1 MEKSNQTIF
10 SFKQVLLIALIAG
23 TLDGL
28 AAIIFLG
35 KMNFTGV
42 FQYIASAVLGAEA
55 FAGGIKTAFIGLA
68 FHYFIAFCFTLIFA
82 IASTKTPALRKNII
96 VSGIIYGI
104 VVWTIMTFLIVPLTK
119 IPAAPF
125 HYERAILNA
134 VILIFCI
141 GLPISYLTARNSS
154 IG

>member
-28 AAIIFLG
+28 AAVIFLG
-35 KMNFTGV
+35 KMNFMGV
-42 FQYIASAVLGAEA
+42 FQYISSAIIGPNA
-55 FAGGIKTAFIGLA
+55 FAGGIKMTLIGLVL
-68 FHYFIAFCFTLIFA
+68 HYFIAFSFTLVFT
-82 IASTKTPALRKNII
+82 IASTKTSILRKNVIL
-96 VSGIIYGI
+96 SGIIYGI
-104 VVWTIMTFLIVPLTK
+104 VVWTIMTLLIIPLTK

-125 HYERAILNA
+125 NYERATLNV

-141 GLPISYLTARNSS
+141 GLPISYLTAQKL
-154 IG
+154 

>member
-55 FAGGIKTAFIGLA
+55 FAGGIKTALIGLA

-141 GLPISYLTARNSS
+141 GLPISYLTARKF
-154 IG
+154 